1 MSSAPRLFEELD
13 FRRTPMG
20 DLILRRRVVPALD
33 HREVH
38 EVILGDAFL
47 MSSLQTEV
55 ETALATLGLAELED
69 RDDLSVVVGGLGL
82 GYTAAAALVD
92 PRVASLLVV
101 EAMDAVIDWHRREL
115 VPLGRQLSTDPRCR
129 LVHGDFFALAANP
142 QQGFDLDQPGRR
154 FDAVLLDV
162 DHSPTK
168 WLHPSHAAFYQ
179 PRGMARL
186 ARQLTAGGVFGLWSD
201 DPPDAV
207 YLDVLGQVFADVRAE
222 VVRFDNPLQDRPAAS
237 TVYLASSPAFDDN
250 QLAGAQG
257 EPAGG

>member
-1 MSSAPRLFEELD
+1 MSSAPRPFEELD
-13 FRRTPMG
+13 FRSTPMG
-20 DLILRRRVVPALD
+20 DLILRRRLVPALD

-55 ETALATLGLAELED
+55 ETALATLGLAEVEGGD
-69 RDDLSVVVGGLGL
+69 GLSVVVGGLGL
-82 GYTAAAALVD
+82 GYTASAALAD
-92 PRVASLLVV
+92 ARVGSLLVV
-101 EAMDAVIDWHRREL
+101 EAMDAVIDWHRRQL

-142 QQGFDLDQPGRR
+142 QLGFDLDQPGRR

-168 WLHPSHAAFYQ
+168 WLHPSHAPFYQ
-179 PRGMARL
+179 PAGMAWL
-186 ARQLTAGGVFGLWSD
+186 AQHLTASGVFGLWSD
-201 DPPDAV
+201 DPPEAA
-207 YLDVLGQVFADVRAE
+207 YLDVLGQVFTDVRAE

-237 TVYLASSPAFDDN
+237 TVYVASGPIPAHPPGS
-250 QLAGAQG
+250 AG
-257 EPAGG
+257 